1 MQITSNSRLIYIIM
15 VVIYG
20 YLEKDND
27 KVFKLHMKNST
38 FFLNKRVRLLQEL
51 PCNKRRP
58 LKL

>member
-1 MQITSNSRLIYIIM
+1 M

-58 LKL
+58 LKLWRH